1 MKIAYIAHPVSGD
14 IENNIK
20 KIIDIVRSINL
31 AEENVVPFAPYLA
44 DLYAL
49 DDNNPKE
56 RNRGIKNDI
65 TLFINGAIDELRLY
79 GSTIS
84 EGMTNEINLARS
96 LNIPIVPMT
105 IETKLELKE
114 MLL

>member
-1 MKIAYIAHPVSGD
+1 MKIAYIAHPISGD
-14 IENNIK
+14 VEGNIK
-20 KIIDIVRSINL
+20 KIIAIVKSINL
-31 AEENVVPFAPYLA
+31 IEENVVPFVPYLA

-49 DDNNPKE
+49 NDNDPKE
-56 RNRGIKNDI
+56 RTRSIKNDNA
-65 TLFINGAIDELRLY
+65 LFFSKVIDEVRLY
-79 GSTIS
+79 RSKIS